1 MANRNTKIVLSVIIV
16 VIVVA
21 AAISVIE
28 FYHPKAKTEI
38 FTDTAETAAPDHL
51 DPASGFFA
59 TDVPIFDAL
68 YQELVEYNGGSNNV
82 VPVLAKSI
90 TNVSDQNYTFT
101 LRDYVKFT
109 NGDPVNASDVWFS
122 IYRGIVMGQGPFA
135 SDYPGILF
143 NATKYGVT
151 GIALPWGL
159 RSALTNAGYNI
170 DGSNLTQNYT
180 IAANILD
187 NILSNFNYNS
197 SDMKVME
204 YPNQAVVLNSS
215 NQYVVTIKAMHVYPF
230 MLKDLAE
237 WWGSV
242 IYPDQVDSNGGVVY
256 NTQNSYLN
264 DHGAIGTGPYEIKSV
279 GAGLNT
285 IVIVSTP
292 NYWAT
297 GHSSVPAVAQPAHI
311 PEIVIDYGLSHTDR
325 LEDFDKNTSMIS
337 EVGPSSF
344 KSMITGFYNS
354 SEANSRLVV
363 SGPTV
368 GAFYISMN
376 MEMNYTDN
384 VHFRRAIIDAN
395 NYTAQTDIYANN
407 YNGSPEAYNE
417 LGPLSP
423 SFGSSYYNPSGIP
436 LQSMNLTL
444 AIQNLSLAGHEENFF
459 VKLPNGTIIGNSSGT
474 DLSTHTFTITG
485 ISPPTAVETAQV
497 AVAISSFAA
506 IGLKFTSTYETESTV
521 SDWTSPN
528 STPQFVDLGWEPDY
542 PDPVGQQLIPVYD
555 YQEGGEFGGND
566 AWVNNTTLQNLFTN
580 LDFENSTT
588 QINDMKQIYDI
599 TNNLSAYVWLPV
611 PLTYYFVQPYVHG
624 VVFSP
629 YAGYFYNMMYI
640 SYLGGGN
647 GTSISYTPG
656 FSSYMVADFSNG
668 FKNLFVTLT
677 TIF

>member
-1 MANRNTKIVLSVIIV
+1 MKQKNMIIS
-16 VIVVA
+16 IVVA
-21 AAISVIE
+21 IIVIVAAISIIE
-28 FYHPKAKTEI
+28 LYHPAAKEV
-38 FTDTAETAAPDHL
+38 FTDTAQTAAPDHL

-68 YQELVEYNGGSNNV
+68 YQELVEYNGASNNV
-82 VPVLAKSI
+82 VPVLAKSV

-101 LRDYVKFT
+101 MRNYVNFT
-109 NGDPVNASDVWFS
+109 NGEPVNASDVWFS
-122 IYRGIVMGQGPFA
+122 IYRAIVMGQGPAA

-143 NATKYGVT
+143 NATNYATT

-159 RSALTNAGYNI
+159 RSALTNAGYNVT
-170 DGSNLTQNYT
+170 GSNMTENYT
-180 IAANILD
+180 LAANVLD
-187 NILSNFNYNS
+187 NILSNFNYNA

-204 YPNQAVVLNSS
+204 YPDQAISLQSG
-215 NQYVVTIKAMHVYPF
+215 NQYIVTIKAMHVYPF
-230 MLKDLAE
+230 LLKDLAE

-242 IYPDQVDSNGGVVY
+242 IYPGQVDANGGVIY

-264 DHGAIGTGPYEIKSV
+264 LHGAIGTGPYMIKSV
-279 GAGLNT
+279 GAGLST

-297 GHSSVPAVAQPAHI
+297 NHSSVPAVAQPAHI

-325 LEDFDKNTSMIS
+325 LEDFDRNTSMIS

-344 KSMITGFYNS
+344 KSMIDGFYNS
-354 SEANSRLVV
+354 SEANGNLVV

-376 MEMNYTDN
+376 MEMNYTNN

-395 NYTAQTDIYANN
+395 NYTAQTDVYANN

-423 SFGSSYYNPSGIP
+423 SFGPNYYNPTNLP
-436 LQSMNLTL
+436 LQSMNLTR
-444 AIQNLSLAGHEENFF
+444 AIQNLTLAGKEENFY
-459 VKLPNGTIIGNSSGT
+459 VKLQNGSEIGNTSNPSAT
-474 DLSTHTFTITG
+474 DLSSHTFTITG

-497 AVAISSFAA
+497 TIAISSFAA
-506 IGLKFTSTYETESTV
+506 IGLKFTSSYVTESTV
-521 SDWTSPN
+521 ADWTSPN

-542 PDPVGQQLIPVYD
+542 PDPVGQQLIPIYD

-566 AWVNNTTLQNLFTN
+566 AWVNNSTLQHYFTN
-580 LDFENSTT
+580 MDFENSTT
-588 QINDMKQIYDI
+588 QIKDMKKIYEI

-629 YAGYFYNMMYI
+629 YAGYFYNMMYM
-640 SYLGGGN
+640 SYPGGGN
-647 GTSISYTPG
+647 GNTTSYSPG
-656 FSSYMVADFSNG
+656 LSFNLIADPI
-668 FKNLFVTLT
+668 LTLRNY
-677 TIF
+677 FNF